1 MSKALKKI
9 VDETREH
16 GYTELDL
23 CDRGISSLT
32 DIPNLGKLAEKIWRF
47 SWMYFTLIELT
58 GCYFFLIL
66 NDLNLMFYAFFLI

>member
-23 CDRGISSLT
+23 CDKGITGLS
-32 DIPNLGKLAEKIWRF
+32 DIPNLGKL
-47 SWMYFTLIELT
+47 IERKL
-58 GCYFFLIL
+58 GFLDMIYESPDAL
-66 NDLNLMFYAFFLI
+66 L